1 MPNLFPG
8 ALGDS
13 GRYAVPASVTNVI
26 NDKGEA
32 MRKFLMA
39 AALLAV
45 AACGEKKAAS
55 ADSTA
60 TMAPVAPAAMSA
72 MDSMKAD
79 TMKKDSI
86 RTADSAKAADSMK
99 MAAPK
104 KP

>member
-1 MPNLFPG
+1 LFGG

-26 NDKGEA
+26 KQKGEA

-45 AACGEKKAAS
+45 AACGDKGNKAP
-55 ADSTA
+55 DT
-60 TMAPVAPAAMSA
+60 TGVVAPVAAPTDTSAAKGDSMNMKGDS
-72 MDSMKAD
+72 MSMKAD
-79 TMKKDSI
+79 SMKLK
-86 RTADSAKAADSMK
+86 ADSTK
-99 MAAPK
+99 MAPPK